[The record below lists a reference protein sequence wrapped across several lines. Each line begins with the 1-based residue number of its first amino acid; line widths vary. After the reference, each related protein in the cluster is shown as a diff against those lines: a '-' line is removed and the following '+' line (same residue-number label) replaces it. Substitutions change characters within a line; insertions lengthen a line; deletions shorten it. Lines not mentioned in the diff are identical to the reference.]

1 LCILIL
7 QVENLVA
14 IELAYINTK
23 HPDFH
28 KDAALVSS
36 LLKSVEEDERL
47 QRPANRKQ
55 HNPSPMSQ
63 SLAVLGDMEKDVPKV
78 GRFKKVKD
86 SPVLN

>member
-1 LCILIL
+1 MRDF

-36 LLKSVEEDERL
+36 LLKNAEMNQPKQNRRLHSTALSTATALMPGDGVSIHRYLMKEEV
-47 QRPANRKQ
+47 N
-55 HNPSPMSQ
+55 
-63 SLAVLGDMEKDVPKV
+63 
-78 GRFKKVKD
+78 
-86 SPVLN
+86 

>member
-1 LCILIL
+1 MLHL

-36 LLKSVEEDERL
+36 LLKSVEEDDRQL
-47 QRPANRKQ
+47 RPAKRNAIQ
-55 HNPSPMSQ
+55 M
-63 SLAVLGDMEKDVPKV
+63 AVNSSAGLLGDGDRDIPKV
-78 GRFKKVKD
+78 KWYI
-86 SPVLN
+86 